1 MTGLMLVYDILR
13 WEEKDLIR
21 KARERGLPLR
31 LLHINSKP
39 LHVGRNGFS
48 PNTVALQ
55 RCVSFNRALSS
66 TLVLESGGIR
76 VVNNSQALMAAED
89 KLWTQSLLVRS
100 NIPTPR
106 TIISFEPQTT
116 VDAARELGFPV
127 VIKPLRGSWGR
138 LVSLGR
144 DEEEVRSIAEH
155 RSYLGD
161 HYKITYVQEYVK
173 KPGRDIRSFCLG
185 DTVPAA
191 IYRVSPHWITNTAR
205 GGKAESAPI
214 TPELEEIT
222 LKACRAVGVEFGGVD
237 IVEDPQ
243 RGLMVLEVNGVPE
256 YKNTIR
262 VTGVDLTSLLLDYLN
277 QLARR

>member
-1 MTGLMLVYDILR
+1 MVSLMLVYDILR
-13 WEEKDLIR
+13 WEEKDIIA
-21 KARERGLPLR
+21 KARERGLGLR

-48 PNTVALQ
+48 PDMVALQ
-55 RCVSFNRALSS
+55 RCVSFNKAMAS
-66 TLVLESGGIR
+66 TLVLESGGLR
-76 VVNNSQALMAAED
+76 VVNNSHALMVSED
-89 KLWTQSLLVRS
+89 KLWTQSLLIR
-100 NIPTPR
+100 NGITTPR
-106 TIISFEPQTT
+106 TIISFEPHTT
-116 VDAARELGFPV
+116 VDAAKELGFPV
-127 VIKPLRGSWGR
+127 VIKPLKGSWGR

-155 RSYLGD
+155 RTYLGD
-161 HYKITYVQEYVK
+161 HYKIAYVQEYVR

-205 GGKAESAPI
+205 GGKAEPAPI

-222 LKACRAVGVEFGGVD
+222 LRACRAVGVEFGGVD
-237 IVEDPQ
+237 IVEDPE
-243 RGLMVLEVNGVPE
+243 RGYMVLEVNGVPE

-262 VTGVDLTSLLLDYLN
+262 VTGVDLSSLLLDYLVS
-277 QLARR
+277 LYKR